1 MRIDELEQRNR
12 EVFEENIYW
21 VLKEAMNGEVLD
33 LTEELDLVRK
43 QLQRATEE
51 FGKEILTKQCKD
63 QMESQLEE
71 YRIRVV
77 DLEDA
82 LKGTQTDRDGHA
94 EMMYFHSKESG
105 RFR

>member
-1 MRIDELEQRNR
+1 MLDSTKELES
-12 EVFEENIYW
+12 
-21 VLKEAMNGEVLD
+21 
-33 LTEELDLVRK
+33 VRK

-51 FGKEILTKQCKD
+51 FGKEILTKQCKH

-82 LKGTQTDRDGHA
+82 LEGTQTDRDGHV
-94 EMMYFHSKESG
+94 EMMHFHSKESG
-105 RFR
+105 RFRQSATRLERKVE